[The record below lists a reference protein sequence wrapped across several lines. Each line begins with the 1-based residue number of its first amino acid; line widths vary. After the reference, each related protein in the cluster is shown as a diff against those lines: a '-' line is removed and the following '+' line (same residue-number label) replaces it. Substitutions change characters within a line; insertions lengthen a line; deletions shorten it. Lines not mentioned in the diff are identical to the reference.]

1 MTCSGNPGEYC
12 GAGSKLSLYKKKSV
26 ISPPSSET
34 PDPTPSITTPVETP
48 PATPTPTSPIY
59 NPGNADYGLEGC
71 YTEAT
76 TGRALQFLTG
86 ANNMDINKCLAICS
100 AYNYS
105 GVEYGFVPLLHWN
118 RPVYDFR

>member
-1 MTCSGNPGEYC
+1 MKCSGNPGEYC
-12 GAGSKLSLYKKKSV
+12 GAGGRLSLYKKKSV
-26 ISPPSSET
+26 IPPTSSDPT
-34 PDPTPSITTPVETP
+34 IPATLDPTPSITTPVETP
-48 PATPTPTSPIY
+48 PASPTPTSPIF

-86 ANNMDINKCLAICS
+86 ANNMDINRCLAICS

-105 GVEYGFVPLLHWN
+105 GVEYGFVPLK
-118 RPVYDFR
+118 